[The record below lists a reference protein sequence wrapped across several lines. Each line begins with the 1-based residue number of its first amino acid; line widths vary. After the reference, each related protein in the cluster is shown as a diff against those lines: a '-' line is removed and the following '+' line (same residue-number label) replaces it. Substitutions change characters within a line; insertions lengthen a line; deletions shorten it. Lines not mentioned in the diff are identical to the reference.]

1 MGWLGSSSPWGF
13 EVRGRGLVLSAD
25 ARGVRVGKARSPLP
39 LPLAFPFALLGA
51 AVLWREA
58 LLLLLPLA
66 LVYLGAFLWGFG
78 RFRRWH
84 GAEHKVVEALLLVEK
99 GVEPEEA
106 WRRAKALSPACG
118 TVALGMALPLGL
130 ALYALSPLLLP
141 LAPPLALALH
151 LKLPRSSPLRLPG
164 LLLERLFVAEPGA
177 LEEARAKRAF
187 SLLAATLRESR

>member
-1 MGWLGSSSPWGF
+1 VGWLGSSSPWGF

-39 LPLAFPFALLGA
+39 LSLAFLFALLGTA
-51 AVLWREA
+51 FLWREA
-58 LLLLLPLA
+58 LALLAPFALA
-66 LVYLGAFLWGFG
+66 FLGVFLWGFG

-84 GAEHKVVEALLLVEK
+84 GAEHKVVEALLLLEK

-106 WRRAKALSPACG
+106 WRRAEALSPACG
-118 TVALGMALPLGL
+118 TVALGMALPVGL

-151 LKLPRSSPLRLPG
+151 LKLPRSSPMRLPG
-164 LLLERLFVAEPGA
+164 LLLERLFVAEPGP

-187 SLLAATLRESR
+187 FLLAALLRERR

>member
-39 LPLAFPFALLGA
+39 LSLAFLFALPA
-51 AVLWREA
+51 ALLWREA
-58 LLLLLPLA
+58 LLLLAPFA
-66 LVYLGAFLWGFG
+66 LVYLGVFLLGFG

-84 GAEHKVVEALLLVEK
+84 GAEHKVVEALVLLEK

-118 TVALGMALPLGL
+118 TVALGMALPIGL
-130 ALYALSPLLLP
+130 ALYALAPPLSL

-151 LKLPRSSPLRLPG
+151 LRLPPSSPLRLPG
-164 LLLERLFVAEPGA
+164 LLLERLFVAEPGP
-177 LEEARAKRAF
+177 LEEARARRAF
-187 SLLAATLRESR
+187 SLLAALLREGG

>member
-1 MGWLGSSSPWGF
+1 VGWLGSSSPWGF
-13 EVRGRGLVLSAD
+13 EVRGEGLVCSVD

-39 LPLAFPFALLGA
+39 LSLAFLFALLGA
-51 AVLWREA
+51 AFLWREA
-58 LLLLLPLA
+58 LVLLLPLGLA
-66 LVYLGAFLWGFG
+66 YLGVFLWRFG
-78 RFRRWH
+78 AFRRWH

-106 WRRAKALSPACG
+106 WRRAKVLSPACG
-118 TVALGMALPLGL
+118 TVALGMALPVGL
-130 ALYALSPLLLP
+130 ALYALSPLLSL

-164 LLLERLFVAEPGA
+164 LLLERLFVAEPGP

-187 SLLAATLRESR
+187 SLLAALLRERG